1 MSASDATRSWDDP
14 RRTAPLDRQ
23 VAQLTGRDGGDPRRR
38 LVLLVDSQTEAD
50 ELTGTWTGQAIDVR
64 ACDTLSAALLLIG
77 RTSPDVVVIGAAD
90 GPIGVID
97 FLRTVRAEDSDTPVI
112 LGLDDT
118 QRDLGVD
125 ALGAGVTAIV
135 RRPFRADELL
145 RILSFTDPAGQPL
158 PVRPL
163 PIDLGGRLRV
173 DGASP
178 RMWLDGAETLLP
190 PMEYLLLRFMAG
202 RAGEILSRTELVDA
216 VWGEGR
222 SSNTLTVHL
231 ARLRRRLK
239 GTTDGD
245 WIRPVR
251 GFGYQ
256 FLVPHTQPAREQ
268 TPPGAEA

>member
-125 ALGAGVTAIV
+125 ALGAGVTAISV
-135 RRPFRADELL
+135 STMAATTTTAPRRRSGHIP
-145 RILSFTDPAGQPL
+145 
-158 PVRPL
+158 
-163 PIDLGGRLRV
+163 
-173 DGASP
+173 
-178 RMWLDGAETLLP
+178 
-190 PMEYLLLRFMAG
+190 
-202 RAGEILSRTELVDA
+202 
-216 VWGEGR
+216 R
-222 SSNTLTVHL
+222 SSTPSAAGWRSCWTVGS
-231 ARLRRRLK
+231 AAAAMSSRRWPSAHGR
-239 GTTDGD
+239 
-245 WIRPVR
+245 
-251 GFGYQ
+251 
-256 FLVPHTQPAREQ
+256 
-268 TPPGAEA
+268 